1 MRRRQPL
8 AHQDLALLACYLLYS
23 LWKIA
28 GAMAPHE
35 TFGGK
40 NLMKIV
46 SRVIA
51 AGLIALGLA
60 SQAQANLIVKG
71 GPFDGTDVGSLDS
84 LVASITNADFKDG
97 YGPGG
102 GEQNELDWINDAT
115 GESYAGIDKEE
126 DVDWYKVKDTNNLA
140 NKNIIAFQ
148 LTSGFGYY
156 LVKNAASLRVLFLNN
171 VDYLW
176 GVFDT
181 TPFGGLGPRGELN
194 LGSDMQISHVSGAG
208 TPTVTVAEPGVLS
221 LLALGLLVF
230 GISRRRRSS
239 DDSGPQAA

>member
-1 MRRRQPL
+1 MAKCGRRG
-8 AHQDLALLACYLLYS
+8 ALETLGGKKQM
-23 LWKIA
+23 KIA
-28 GAMAPHE
+28 H
-35 TFGGK
+35 
-40 NLMKIV
+40 
-46 SRVIA
+46 RVMT
-51 AGLIALGLA
+51 AGLFALALA
-60 SQAQANLIVKG
+60 SQAQANLIISG
-71 GPFDGTDVGSLDS
+71 GPFNGTDVGSLDTF
-84 LVASITNADFKDG
+84 VASITDG
-97 YGPGG
+97 AFTATYGPGG

-126 DVDWYKVKDTNNLA
+126 NVDWYNVTDNGA
-140 NKNIIAFQ
+140 NTNIIAFQ